1 MTFLISLKNNNKNEL
16 NKLIKLTKS
25 RKVKAIS
32 TKWLTKD
39 FINQFSILNGSK
51 YFSSEMF
58 ENYLVF
64 TPAKKYIK
72 YFSATTRI
80 DLW

>member
-1 MTFLISLKNNNKNEL
+1 MNSQN
-16 NKLIKLTKS
+16 LIKS
-25 RKVKAIS
+25 QKVKAIS

-39 FINQFSILNGSK
+39 LINKFSILNGSK
-51 YFSSEMF
+51 YFSSEIF

-72 YFSATTRI
+72 YFSAKA
-80 DLW
+80 